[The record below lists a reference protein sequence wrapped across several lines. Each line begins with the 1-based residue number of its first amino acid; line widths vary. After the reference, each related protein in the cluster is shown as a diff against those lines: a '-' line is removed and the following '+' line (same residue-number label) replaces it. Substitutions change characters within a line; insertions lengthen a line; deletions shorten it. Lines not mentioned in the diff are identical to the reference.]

1 MEIINRFESFHGFFD
16 ICFYFDKTDEINKL
30 NLVEIHDDEK
40 DSWDWKCMIN
50 LFVKIVK
57 DL

>member
-40 DSWDWKCMIN
+40 DS
-50 LFVKIVK
+50 
-57 DL
+57 